1 MENQDENMQMQGDGM
16 KVEKV
21 ETSSASGSGQQDKPL
36 FVVTKNNIWKISSGI
51 LAIFLI
57 VALVVLFKTDST
69 IPTAAV
75 VQQPSAVAQP
85 QAQPQAPS
93 QVVQVSIDDDAVKG
107 DANAKVTIVEFSDYE
122 CPFCGRFFKETYPQ
136 IDEQYVK
143 TGKVKMVFRD
153 FPLSFHQNAQKA
165 SEAAEC
171 AGDQNKYWEMH
182 DLLFKNQQALSVSEL
197 KKYAGQLG
205 LNQKTFDD
213 CLDSGKN
220 AAEVKK
226 DMAEGS
232 QYGVSG
238 TPAFFINGKKLV
250 GAQPF
255 SAFKAVIDAELAK

>member
-1 MENQDENMQMQGDGM
+1 LENQDENMQMQGDGM

-122 CPFCGRFFKETYPQ
+122 CPFCGRFFKET
-136 IDEQYVK
+136 
-143 TGKVKMVFRD
+143 FRD